1 MNEKGVKILHVNVR
15 SIFRKL
21 AQLDLLYSN
30 IDFLSCTET
39 WLDARYPDNI
49 LNLEN
54 MSIFRQDHVSGIHDY
69 TIKNVGGGICLYVH
83 SKYKD
88 FTEIYPNGT
97 TTTKDFEILTVL
109 ISKPTFRN
117 LAIITV
123 YKPPVG
129 KIEKLIAYLKL
140 LLKDIDTNNRE
151 VWIVGDFNIDWLKRN
166 DPDTVKLMQFCKTQG
181 LEQLIKSITRPN
193 KSKGSLID
201 LMITNSNFVSKAG
214 VLDDMIADHYTIY
227 CVRKKMRE
235 KKEMIYKIVRNYSR
249 YNEKTLITL
258 LRASDWDLF
267 NTCISPDEQWNIIEG
282 KITDILSIMCPYKK
296 VLTRKNRPL
305 WINQDIFRTIRER
318 KRLLKLYRITGN
330 NNTFRTLC
338 ILRNRVN
345 SMIDKAKAK
354 FIKNKLY
361 LNSKNPKKFWQ
372 CINVMIKGN
381 VEVNIG
387 NYTFTDPA
395 TDLPVRKDCISDFL
409 NQFFANIAES
419 TRGEE
424 SVINKN
430 VGNIY
435 MHEYPGFDFRPPT
448 ADELYVHIVNSDI
461 DVSSCIDG
469 INSKICKVIIQ
480 EMPDIFVK
488 LFANSLFFGIFPR
501 KWATSTVILL
511 PKKGDLNIPG
521 NWRPISQTNYFA
533 KIFEKVIHTRT
544 LKYLMDSKILN
555 DYQYGFLPNRSTHEA
570 IFDLS
575 RYIYTGINDRKLTG
589 MLFLDVAKAFNC
601 INHARL
607 FEKFKKIG
615 FSPRCITWFRSYLT
629 RCQCVRI
636 NENYSATIEVNAGI
650 AQGTVLGPLLFIFYM
665 NDIFSRAHRSRLTLF
680 ADDCVIYFSANIW
693 NNIYDTLQSDL
704 NNVSSWLLENGLRLN
719 TAKTKALIIGSRSKL
734 NSIKD
739 PTLFMSNNCQIDF
752 INQYDYLGTIFDSE
766 MSLLPLY
773 SRTIKIASNK
783 IFLLR
788 KIRKYIDYNTA
799 VSIYKQTILPIFDYS
814 GFLLMSLTKGQQSEL
829 QTMQNDV
836 LRFAKN
842 VRIKDMVSRIDLHK
856 EANILS
862 LCQRREKQL
871 LTLMY
876 KLSQKGILRKVT
888 DRATRQQEKYVFK
901 TDSKIGKKY
910 EKSPYYQGTLPKET
924 QFAENIFD
932 FKKRIIPL
940 YKEYLDVI

>member
-1 MNEKGVKILHVNVR
+1 
-15 SIFRKL
+15 
-21 AQLDLLYSN
+21 
-30 IDFLSCTET
+30 
-39 WLDARYPDNI
+39 
-49 LNLEN
+49 
-54 MSIFRQDHVSGIHDY
+54 
-69 TIKNVGGGICLYVH
+69 
-83 SKYKD
+83 
-88 FTEIYPNGT
+88 
-97 TTTKDFEILTVL
+97 
-109 ISKPTFRN
+109 
-117 LAIITV
+117 
-123 YKPPVG
+123 
-129 KIEKLIAYLKL
+129 
-140 LLKDIDTNNRE
+140 
-151 VWIVGDFNIDWLKRN
+151 
-166 DPDTVKLMQFCKTQG
+166 
-181 LEQLIKSITRPN
+181 
-193 KSKGSLID
+193 
-201 LMITNSNFVSKAG
+201 
-214 VLDDMIADHYTIY
+214 
-227 CVRKKMRE
+227 MRE
-235 KKEMIYKIVRNYSR
+235 KKEMIYKTIRNYSR
-249 YNEKTLITL
+249 YNEKDLVAL
-258 LRASDWDLF
+258 LRASDWELF
-267 NTCISPDEQWNIIEG
+267 NICINPDEQWNIIEC
-282 KITDILSIMCPYKK
+282 KIIEILSVMCPYKK

-305 WINQDIFRTIRER
+305 WINQDIFRSIRER

-372 CINVMIKGN
+372 CINVLIKGN

-387 NYTFTDPA
+387 NYTFTDPS
-395 TDLPVRKDCISDFL
+395 TGLPVPKDCVSDFL

-424 SVINKN
+424 STIDKN

-448 ADELYVHIVNSDI
+448 TDELYVHIVNSDI

-511 PKKGDLNIPG
+511 PKKGDLNMPG

-544 LKYLMDSKILN
+544 LKYLMDSNILN

-575 RYIYTGINDRKLTG
+575 RYIYTGINNRKLIG

-607 FEKFKKIG
+607 FEKFRKIG
-615 FSPRCITWFRSYLT
+615 FTPRCITWFKSYLT

-636 NENYSATIEVNAGI
+636 NESDSATIEVNAGI

-665 NDIFSRAHRSRLTLF
+665 NDIFSRVHRSRLTLF
-680 ADDCVIYFSANIW
+680 ADDCVIYFSSNIW
-693 NNIYDTLQSDL
+693 NNIYDTLQLDL
-704 NNVSSWLLENGLRLN
+704 NNVSSWLLENGLCLN

-739 PTLFMSNNCQIDF
+739 PTLFMINNCQIDY

-773 SRTIKIASNK
+773 KRTIKIVSNK

-799 VSIYKQTILPIFDYS
+799 ISIYKQTILPMFDYS

-842 VRIKDMVSRIDLHK
+842 VRIKDMIFRIDLHK
-856 EANILS
+856 EAKLLS

-876 KLSQKGILRKVT
+876 KLSQKGILRKIT

-910 EKSPYYQGTLPKET
+910 EKSPYYQGTLLWDKLPKET